1 MADHQAVP
9 LSDDERA
16 ELEALRAEKA
26 ARDEAERARR
36 ERAEL
41 EALRAEADAAHARQ
55 ERAGSQA
62 TGTARTPAEPT
73 APASRRADE
82 RPPVVDPDNLTFGQ
96 RMVMTPKTDDPDE
109 IPGMPP
115 AQKIII
121 AAVFVFVIAGAVWI
135 ILSNNGMV

>member
-1 MADHQAVP
+1 MADRETAP
-9 LSDDERA
+9 LSDEERA

-26 ARDEAERARR
+26 AREEAQRARR

-41 EALRAEADAAHARQ
+41 EALRAESRAADEAKAKSAP
-55 ERAGSQA
+55 RASA
-62 TGTARTPAEPT
+62 PARTA
-73 APASRRADE
+73 ADN

-96 RMVMTPKTDDPDE
+96 RMVMTPKVDDPDD

-121 AAVFVFVIAGAVWI
+121 AIVLLIAVGGGIWIA
-135 ILSNNGMV
+135 LSNAGMV

>member
-1 MADHQAVP
+1 MADQDTAP
-9 LSDDERA
+9 LTDEERA

-26 ARDEAERARR
+26 AREEAERARR

-41 EALRAEADAAHARQ
+41 EALRAEAKAAEQ
-55 ERAGSQA
+55 
-62 TGTARTPAEPT
+62 P
-73 APASRRADE
+73 APAAKPAPRVDD

-96 RMVMTPKTDDPDE
+96 RMVMTPKTDDPDD

-121 AAVFVFVIAGAVWI
+121 AIVLLVAVGGGIWIA
-135 ILSNNGMV
+135 LSNAGMV

>member
-1 MADHQAVP
+1 MAEQETAP

-26 ARDEAERARR
+26 AREEAERARR

-41 EALRAEADAAHARQ
+41 EALRAEARASRVDEATDAPVSTVAPKA
-55 ERAGSQA
+55 AAQA
-62 TGTARTPAEPT
+62 A
-73 APASRRADE
+73 RRADD
-82 RPPVVDPDNLTFGQ
+82 RPPVVDPDHLTFGQ

-121 AAVFVFVIAGAVWI
+121 AAVFAFVIIGAVWI
-135 ILSNNGMV
+135 FLSNSGMV

>member
-1 MADHQAVP
+1 MADQEATP
-9 LSDDERA
+9 LTDEERA

-26 ARDEAERARR
+26 AREEAERARK

-41 EALRAEADAAHARQ
+41 EALRAE
-55 ERAGSQA
+55 SQA
-62 TGTARTPAEPT
+62 AQEPKKASA
-73 APASRRADE
+73 APAQAPAARRRVDD

-96 RMVMTPKTDDPDE
+96 RMVMTPETDDPDD

-121 AAVFVFVIAGAVWI
+121 AVLLVVVIAGGAWI
-135 ILSNNGMV
+135 ALSNAGIV

>member
-1 MADHQAVP
+1 MADQEATP
-9 LSDDERA
+9 LTDEERA

-26 ARDEAERARR
+26 AREEAERARK

-41 EALRAEADAAHARQ
+41 EALRAE
-55 ERAGSQA
+55 SQA
-62 TGTARTPAEPT
+62 AQEPKK
-73 APASRRADE
+73 APAARRRVDD

-96 RMVMTPKTDDPDE
+96 RMVMTPETDDPDD

-121 AAVFVFVIAGAVWI
+121 AVLLVVVIAGGAWI
-135 ILSNNGMV
+135 ALSNAGIV

>member
-1 MADHQAVP
+1 MADQQTAP
-9 LSDDERA
+9 LTDEERA

-26 ARDEAERARR
+26 AREQAERARR

-41 EALRAEADAAHARQ
+41 EALRAEAKAAEQ
-55 ERAGSQA
+55 
-62 TGTARTPAEPT
+62 P
-73 APASRRADE
+73 APASAPVAKPAPRADE

-96 RMVMTPKTDDPDE
+96 RMVMTPKTDDPDD

-121 AAVFVFVIAGAVWI
+121 AIVLLVAVGGGIWIA
-135 ILSNNGMV
+135 LSNAGMV